1 MVKLDNPYSQYRPTW
16 KVFIPMVVM
25 YPLLKVAMQ
34 YAYFSFLY
42 QYSIALLLLIVIAQY
57 CDKGLFTKERIFAFD
72 LPFERKIFYLMVMVI
87 ILIPIRNIAIQ
98 FTQNPQ
104 TLHFYQGQ
112 MPLLESMLVMMAIIA
127 PCEELFFRGFVQYNL
142 SFYFGKYGA
151 IVIGALF
158 YSLIG
163 AAAHSLYLAVIFFL
177 IGITIGYI
185 YSRVKSLLQAVILH
199 EITVIFMYIYP
210 F

>member
-1 MVKLDNPYSQYRPTW
+1 
-16 KVFIPMVVM
+16 
-25 YPLLKVAMQ
+25 
-34 YAYFSFLY
+34 
-42 QYSIALLLLIVIAQY
+42 
-57 CDKGLFTKERIFAFD
+57 
-72 LPFERKIFYLMVMVI
+72 
-87 ILIPIRNIAIQ
+87 
-98 FTQNPQ
+98 
-104 TLHFYQGQ
+104 